1 MANSIRT
8 SHPHVRTWKAIYVGT
23 ISYGNQGPCANFG
36 NYNTGHWIPIRGHRS
51 ELGTFSFRRPPHPP
65 TCLLLSQ
72 KSPLTPPFRLGEE
85 APFRFRF
92 LGRRRANRP
101 GLGLPPPDSSPP
113 SARRLPRAA
122 AAASLSP
129 PPPPSVRRLLPR
141 AAAAAV
147 GPPPPSG
154 RRLLRRVAAYSLEP
168 PPLEPRPP

>member
-1 MANSIRT
+1 METNTLVQTLETPTEATGSL
-8 SHPHVRTWKAIYVGT
+8 SKGT
-23 ISYGNQGPCANFG
+23 DPSWALFHLGARL
-36 NYNTGHWIPIRGHRS
+36 IP
-51 ELGTFSFRRPPHPP
+51 PPG
-65 TCLLLSQ
+65 LLLSQ

-129 PPPPSVRRLLPR
+129 PPAASGRRLPR
-141 AAAAAV
+141 AAVASLRP
-147 GPPPPSG
+147 PPPPSG
-154 RRLLRRVAAYSLEP
+154 CRRHRRAATSLRPPSPPSGRSVLSGAAASRAVASLEP
-168 PPLEPRPP
+168 PPCLLC